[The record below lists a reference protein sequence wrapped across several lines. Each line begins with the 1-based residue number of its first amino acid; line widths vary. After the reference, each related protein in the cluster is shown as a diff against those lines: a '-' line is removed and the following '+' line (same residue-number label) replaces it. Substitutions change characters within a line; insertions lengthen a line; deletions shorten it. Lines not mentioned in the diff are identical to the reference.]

1 MDTTCLP
8 HDFRPLTP
16 ATWDDFT
23 TLFGERGA
31 CGGCWCM
38 WWRLTRPEFERNK
51 GEGNRA
57 AMQAIVESGEVP
69 GILAYHQAEPVGWC
83 AVAPRERFARLARS
97 RILQPVDDRPVWSV
111 VCFFIRK
118 DFRRRGLSLALLR
131 AALDHV
137 RRSRGDVVEGYPV
150 EPKDGRLPDA
160 FVWPGLAATF
170 RAAGFTEVARRSPTR
185 PVMRY
190 CLTPQE
196 RPETTLP
203 G

>member
-1 MDTTCLP
+1 MNSASLRL
-8 HDFRPLTP
+8 DFRSLTP

-23 TLFGERGA
+23 ALFGERGA

-38 WWRLTRPEFERNK
+38 WWRLTHAEFERNK
-51 GEGNRA
+51 GDGNRS
-57 AMQAIVESGEVP
+57 AMQAIVQSGEVP
-69 GILAYHQAEPVGWC
+69 GILAYCQAEPIGWC

-97 RILQPVDDRPVWSV
+97 RILRPVDDRPVWSV

-118 DFRRRGLSLALLR
+118 DFRRRGVSIALLR

-137 RRSRGDVVEGYPV
+137 RRCGGDVVEGYPV

-160 FVWPGLAATF
+160 FVWPGPAATF

-185 PVMRY
+185 PIMRFY
-190 CLTPQE
+190 LTP
-196 RPETTLP
+196 
-203 G
+203 